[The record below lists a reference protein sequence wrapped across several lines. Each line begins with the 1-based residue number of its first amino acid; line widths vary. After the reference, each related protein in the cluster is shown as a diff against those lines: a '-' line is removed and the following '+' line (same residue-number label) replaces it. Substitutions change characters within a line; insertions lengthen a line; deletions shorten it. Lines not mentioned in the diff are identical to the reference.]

1 MPSAL
6 RLASSDA
13 SKPPSIIWINATRLP
28 YPHRRSHRIPLSTS
42 DFVKPLLIIA
52 SWVHQRSEIKTTVVL
67 YLLHNSSIEA
77 FLTHPLPARVT
88 AIDDKTRPN
97 GALHAKAKVDLWSLV
112 FDLWSFVSNSLV
124 ARADHDFGEETDDAL
139 YSSKDQKRSKTK
151 DHPIDDRVSARVRV
165 ELRFRW
171 PTEKT
176 HESMKGVRAASNYT
190 WKTSNRTDL
199 GSPPLSI
206 S

>member
-1 MPSAL
+1 MQLDYHILTADRTES
-6 RLASSDA
+6 R
-13 SKPPSIIWINATRLP
+13 
-28 YPHRRSHRIPLSTS
+28 YRRVT
-42 DFVKPLLIIA
+42 LLNHC
-52 SWVHQRSEIKTTVVL
+52 SLLHLEFTKDQRSKL
-67 YLLHNSSIEA
+67 PYLLHNRSIEA